1 MGVVN
6 REEEIRAMN
15 ISKTYTRGGKSVSA
29 LKPLNLEVYNGEF
42 IVILGPSG
50 SGKSTLLNLLSGLS
64 APSTGQVRFRED
76 ILGDLSSVELA
87 QLRRFQM
94 GFVFQQ
100 FYLLQH
106 LTALENVLVPLT
118 FKTHLTMKEQQE
130 RAAEVLDS
138 VGLSHRLHHM
148 PGELSGGEQQRVA
161 IARAVA
167 NEPYVVFADE
177 PTGNL
182 DRRSAE
188 TVMSLFRRLNS
199 TLGTTIVA
207 VTHDVAFRDVA
218 GRILQIEDCE
228 IVVDGGVN

>member
-15 ISKTYTRGGKSVSA
+15 ISKTYTRGGKPVSA
-29 LKPLNLEVYNGEF
+29 LKPLNLEVYTGEF
-42 IVILGPSG
+42 MVILGPSG

-64 APSTGQVRFRED
+64 APSTGQVRFREV

-148 PGELSGGEQQRVA
+148 KWTPMSRHDFGFLKQRLGSRRPLGQPRNRTQRECCSSG
-161 IARAVA
+161 
-167 NEPYVVFADE
+167 
-177 PTGNL
+177 TGAAASCYRGL
-182 DRRSAE
+182 
-188 TVMSLFRRLNS
+188 
-199 TLGTTIVA
+199 
-207 VTHDVAFRDVA
+207 
-218 GRILQIEDCE
+218 
-228 IVVDGGVN
+228 